1 MEYRLSH
8 QQAKAVSDILQCRTP
23 AKGGVW
29 KRCDECGRW
38 EVVYKPCKN
47 RHCPKCGAFE
57 KAQWLEKQKVWL
69 LPIPYYHVVFTV
81 DHVFNPLA
89 DNNQKLFYN
98 TFIRI
103 ATQLLKEYGR
113 RYLGGEIG
121 FTTVLHTWGQTM
133 QRHIHLHCIV
143 SGGAL
148 VASGRGYRWK
158 EASRKYLF
166 PVKLLSR
173 EFRDRFCREI
183 ARKCGEGEWR
193 TRRKGGELEVGE
205 MLKAALSHKWEVYI
219 QRPIYGAEK
228 LLEYLGRYIFR
239 IAITNHR
246 IVAVGKGKVT
256 FKYRDNRDEG
266 KEKQMSLSA
275 EEFIR
280 RYLSHVLPKGF
291 VRIRHFGLH
300 HGSCRKKLQ
309 HARRLLGL
317 SFELPVIAKLRLAD
331 WLLTV
336 FEEDVRVCK
345 YCGKGMMRP
354 VREFGAV
361 SGWRYNLQ
369 RSLVFLLKWKQAFT

>member
-1 MEYRLSH
+1 
-8 QQAKAVSDILQCRTP
+8 
-23 AKGGVW
+23 
-29 KRCDECGRW
+29 
-38 EVVYKPCKN
+38 
-47 RHCPKCGAFE
+47 
-57 KAQWLEKQKVWL
+57 
-69 LPIPYYHVVFTV
+69 
-81 DHVFNPLA
+81 
-89 DNNQKLFYN
+89 
-98 TFIRI
+98 
-103 ATQLLKEYGR
+103 
-113 RYLGGEIG
+113 
-121 FTTVLHTWGQTM
+121 
-133 QRHIHLHCIV
+133 
-143 SGGAL
+143 
-148 VASGRGYRWK
+148 
-158 EASRKYLF
+158 
-166 PVKLLSR
+166 
-173 EFRDRFCREI
+173 
-183 ARKCGEGEWR
+183 
-193 TRRKGGELEVGE
+193 

-266 KEKQMSLSA
+266 KEKQMSLPA

-354 VREFGAV
+354 VREFGPV

-369 RSLVFLLKWKQAFT
+369 KSVVFLLKWKQAFT